1 MYRTLIKSSRTV
13 MNGKEAVI
21 IDTNALIAK
30 KLEKLASDCIQEE
43 NPMQFS
49 DEFAQDLD
57 AERVAALLDDR
68 DLPSLDGEFV
78 EGIPGSSNIIKA
90 ATVPQ
95 GPTPEELIAQAQ
107 EEIALIKQDAMREI
121 EMAKQEAI
129 EAGRKEGYDAG
140 YRQGMQETEQMKQM
154 LEAKAHSMDEAYEA
168 KLKELEP
175 HFIETLTG
183 IYEHVLKVSLA
194 GEMQLIMF
202 LASNAIRN
210 IDGCREFL
218 IHVSKDDYPIV
229 SMQKKQLTL
238 AAGNANAS
246 VDVIADST
254 LQKNGCMIETENG
267 IFDCGLGTQLE
278 ELTKQLR
285 LLSYSGNTDEG

>member
-1 MYRTLIKSSRTV
+1 